1 MAVLKQR
8 HIDGER
14 REFQD
19 KWTSQYFFIA
29 NKRNSCGFSFFGN
42 IISIPSDVDRLAKD
56 IVRQPKH
63 DFLSNLAVKVPQWV
77 LIDLIS

>member
-42 IISIPSDVDRLAKD
+42 MISIPSDVDRLAKD
-56 IVRQPKH
+56 VKH
-63 DFLSNLAVKVPQWV
+63 HTDFESVTECYR
-77 LIDLIS
+77 